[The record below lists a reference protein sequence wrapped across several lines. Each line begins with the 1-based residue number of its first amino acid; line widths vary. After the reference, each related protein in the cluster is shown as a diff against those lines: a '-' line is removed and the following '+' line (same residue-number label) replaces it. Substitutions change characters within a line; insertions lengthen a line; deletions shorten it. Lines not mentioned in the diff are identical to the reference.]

1 MKESIQP
8 FLFVHKSVCLLQAS
22 LPVLELWKLE
32 LLGIT
37 RKQIIAACYKYHKF
51 FVILQDI
58 AIIFTT

>member
-8 FLFVHKSVCLLQAS
+8 ILFVHKCLLQAS